1 MLSRFCIDRPIF
13 ASVISIIITIG
24 GLAAMRTLPI
34 AQFPEITPPTVQI
47 ASVFTGANAEVVAAN
62 ISAPVEQ
69 QISGVE
75 NMLYQQ
81 SSNSSSG
88 ESMVTVTFD
97 IGTDVDQATV
107 NTQNRVKLAEPQLP
121 EDVRRNGISV
131 KKKSPNMLLVA
142 VLRSPDGSFDDV
154 FTSNYASLYL
164 IDELKRLPGAGDV
177 QVFGGKDY
185 AMRIW
190 LNPDRMA
197 ALNLSTADIAQAIR
211 EQNQQFAAGKVGQQ
225 PMAGPQQLT
234 FPVSTKGRLVEPRE
248 FEEIIVR
255 ANADGTMIQ
264 LKDVGRAELGTKE
277 YESLGLLNGQPGTL
291 IIVYQ
296 QPGSN
301 ALDLAESVRTTLDE
315 LSKTFPDGL
324 EYSIPYDTTRFVEV
338 SIEEVI
344 HTLFEAIVLVLLV
357 VFLFLQSF
365 RATLVP
371 LIAVPISLIGTFAG
385 MAALD
390 FSINTLTLFGMVLAI
405 GIVVDDAIVVVEN
418 VERLMHDEKLSPKEA
433 ARKAMDEVTGPV
445 IAIVLVLVSVFVP
458 VAFLGGMTG
467 ELYKQFAVTIAVSV
481 VLSGIVALTLSPA
494 LCAIVLQP
502 THGEKARFFVAF
514 NNAFDWATARYTTG
528 VKHVLKRGGLYL
540 GVFGAIL
547 LGVGGLFNRVPG
559 GFVPPE
565 DQGYLMFSVQLPEG
579 SSLIRAKAATAEV
592 EAIVRA
598 HPAVADIISF
608 VGFDLIAGQNKSRVA
623 SLFVILKPWEERPT
637 AELHAFGTLQKL
649 THDLRSVQAANVIGF
664 NPPTIPGLSTT
675 GGFELYIQSRGEGD
689 TRRLNEVAQEF
700 VAAARKRPEFGG
712 LVSTLR
718 ANSPELFV
726 DVDREKAKALGVS
739 ITDIFQTI
747 QASFGSLYVNDFNK
761 FGRVYRVQL
770 QAEPQFRAT
779 PDDIGRLF
787 VRGRDGR
794 MIPLATLV
802 TLRNSSGAE
811 ALDRFNGFPAA
822 KIMGNPAPGYSSGQ
836 AMAALE
842 ELGAA
847 LPHGYSFAFSGEYFQ
862 QKKAS
867 GSSGVVFLF
876 GVVMV
881 FLILAAQYERW
892 SLPLSVL
899 LAVPLGLFGALVA
912 VYLTGQTNDVY
923 FQIGLITLI
932 GLAAKNAILIVEFAV
947 LKAKEGLPPFDA
959 AVEAAR
965 LRFRPILMTSLAF
978 ILGVVPLITSS
989 GAGAASRHSIGIGVF
1004 GGMIAATVLAVFFVP
1019 LFYLIVEKLS
1029 GKAPPWRESTPP
1041 TQPLFEKVA

>member
-1 MLSRFCIDRPIF
+1 MISRFCIDRPIF
-13 ASVISIIITIG
+13 ASVISIVITLG
-24 GLAAMRTLPI
+24 GLAAMGSLPI
-34 AQFPEITPPTVQI
+34 AQFPEITPPTVQV
-47 ASVFTGANAEVVAAN
+47 ASVFTGANAEVVAGN

-88 ESMVTVTFD
+88 ESMVTVTFE

-154 FTSNYASLYL
+154 FTSNYASLYIL
-164 IDELKRLPGAGDV
+164 ERLPGAGDV
-177 QVFGGKDY
+177 TVFGGKDY
-185 AMRIW
+185 AMRLW

-197 ALNLSTADIAQAIR
+197 ALGLTTSDIAAAVR

-248 FEEIIVR
+248 FEEIVIR
-255 ANADGTMIQ
+255 ANSDGTMIR

-277 YESLGLLNGQPGTL
+277 YESLGLLNGKPGTL

-301 ALDLAESVRTTLDE
+301 ALDLAENVRKTLAE
-315 LSKTFPDGL
+315 LSKSFPDGL

-338 SIEEVI
+338 SIEEVV

-357 VFLFLQSF
+357 VFLFLQSI

-418 VERLMHDEKLSPKEA
+418 VERLMHDEKLSPKDA

-494 LCAIVLQP
+494 LCAILLKP
-502 THGEKARFFVAF
+502 THGEKGRFFAAF
-514 NNAFDWATARYTTG
+514 NRFFDWATAKYTAG
-528 VKHVLKRGGLYL
+528 VKRVLRRGALFG
-540 GVFGAIL
+540 GVFVAL
-547 LGVGGLFNRVPG
+547 LVAVGGLFHRVPG

-565 DQGYLMFSVQLPEG
+565 DQGYIMFSVQLPEG
-579 SSLIRAKAATAEV
+579 ASLLRTKAANDKV
-592 EAIVRA
+592 EEIVRA
-598 HPAVADIISF
+598 HPAVEDIISF

-623 SLFVILKPWEERPT
+623 SLFVILKPWEERT
-637 AELHAFGTLQKL
+637 TRELHAFGVLKKL
-649 THDLRSVQAANVIGF
+649 SAELRSVETANVIGF

-689 TRRLNEVAQEF
+689 TQRLNEVAQEF
-700 VAAARKRPEFGG
+700 VAKARKRAEFAGV
-712 LVSTLR
+712 VSTLR
-718 ANSPELFV
+718 ANSPELYV
-726 DVDREKAKALGVS
+726 EVDREKAKALGVNL
-739 ITDIFQTI
+739 TDIFQTI

-787 VRGRDGR
+787 VRGRDNK
-794 MIPLATLV
+794 MLPLATLV
-802 TLRNSSGAE
+802 TLKNSSGPE

-822 KIMGNPAPGYSSGQ
+822 KIMGNPAPGVSSGD
-836 AMAALE
+836 AMRALE
-842 ELGAA
+842 ELGAE
-847 LPHGYSFAFSGEYFQ
+847 LPHGYSYAFAGEYYQ

-867 GSSGVVFLF
+867 GSSTVVFAF

-892 SLPLSVL
+892 TLPLSVI
-899 LAVPLGLFGALVA
+899 LAVPLGLFGALLA
-912 VYLTGQTNDVY
+912 VFLTGHTNDVY

-947 LKAKEGLPPFDA
+947 LKAKEGLSPLDA

-1004 GGMIAATVLAVFFVP
+1004 GGMIAATILAVYFVP
-1019 LFYLIVEKLS
+1019 LFYLVIERLS
-1029 GKAPPWRESTPP
+1029 GRGKTDTVSNPPNEPV
-1041 TQPLFEKVA
+1041 LEKVA

>member
-1 MLSRFCIDRPIF
+1 MISRFCIDRPIF
-13 ASVISIIITIG
+13 ASVISIVITLG
-24 GLAAMRTLPI
+24 GLAAMGSLPI
-34 AQFPEITPPTVQI
+34 AQFPEITPPTVQV
-47 ASVFTGANAEVVAAN
+47 ASVFTGANAEVVAGN

-88 ESMVTVTFD
+88 ESMVTVTFE

-154 FTSNYASLYL
+154 FTSNYASLYVL
-164 IDELKRLPGAGDV
+164 DELKRLPGAGDV
-177 QVFGGKDY
+177 TVFGGKDY
-185 AMRIW
+185 AMRLW

-197 ALNLSTADIAQAIR
+197 ALGLTTSDIAAAVR

-248 FEEIIVR
+248 FEEIVIR
-255 ANADGTMIQ
+255 ANSDGSMIR

-277 YESLGLLNGQPGTL
+277 YESLGLLNGKPGTL

-301 ALDLAESVRTTLDE
+301 ALDLAENVRKTLAE
-315 LSKTFPDGL
+315 LSKSFPDGL

-338 SIEEVI
+338 SIEEVV

-357 VFLFLQSF
+357 VFLFLQSI

-418 VERLMHDEKLSPKEA
+418 VERLMHDEKLSPKDA

-494 LCAIVLQP
+494 LCAILLKP
-502 THGEKARFFVAF
+502 THGEKGRFFAAF
-514 NNAFDWATARYTTG
+514 NRFFDWATAKYTAG
-528 VKHVLKRGGLYL
+528 VKRVLRRGALFG
-540 GVFGAIL
+540 GVFVAL
-547 LGVGGLFNRVPG
+547 LVAVGGLFHRVPG

-565 DQGYLMFSVQLPEG
+565 DQGYIMFSVQLPEG
-579 SSLIRAKAATAEV
+579 ASLLRTKAANDKV
-592 EAIVRA
+592 EEIVRA
-598 HPAVADIISF
+598 HPAVEDIISF

-623 SLFVILKPWEERPT
+623 SLFVILKPWEERKT
-637 AELHAFGTLQKL
+637 QELHAFGVLKKL
-649 THDLRSVQAANVIGF
+649 SAELRSVETANVIGF

-689 TRRLNEVAQEF
+689 TQRLNEVAQEF
-700 VAAARKRPEFGG
+700 VAKARKRAEFAGV
-712 LVSTLR
+712 VSTLR
-718 ANSPELFV
+718 ANSPELYV
-726 DVDREKAKALGVS
+726 EVDREKAKALGVNL
-739 ITDIFQTI
+739 TDIFQTI

-787 VRGRDGR
+787 VRGRDNK
-794 MIPLATLV
+794 MLPLATLV
-802 TLRNSSGAE
+802 TLKNSSGPE

-822 KIMGNPAPGYSSGQ
+822 KVMGNPAPGVSSGD
-836 AMAALE
+836 AMRALE
-842 ELGAA
+842 ELGAE
-847 LPHGYSFAFSGEYFQ
+847 LPHGYSYAFAGEYYQ

-867 GSSGVVFLF
+867 GSSTVVFAF

-892 SLPLSVL
+892 TLPLSVI
-899 LAVPLGLFGALVA
+899 LAVPLGLFGALLA
-912 VYLTGQTNDVY
+912 VFLTGHTNDVY

-947 LKAKEGLPPFDA
+947 LKAKEGLSPLDA

-1004 GGMIAATVLAVFFVP
+1004 GGMIAATILAVFFVP
-1019 LFYLIVEKLS
+1019 LFYLVIERLS
-1029 GKAPPWRESTPP
+1029 GRGKTDTVSNPPNEPV
-1041 TQPLFEKVA
+1041 LEKVA

>member
-1 MLSRFCIDRPIF
+1 
-13 ASVISIIITIG
+13 
-24 GLAAMRTLPI
+24 
-34 AQFPEITPPTVQI
+34 
-47 ASVFTGANAEVVAAN
+47 
-62 ISAPVEQ
+62 
-69 QISGVE
+69 
-75 NMLYQQ
+75 
-81 SSNSSSG
+81 
-88 ESMVTVTFD
+88 
-97 IGTDVDQATV
+97 
-107 NTQNRVKLAEPQLP
+107 
-121 EDVRRNGISV
+121 
-131 KKKSPNMLLVA
+131 
-142 VLRSPDGSFDDV
+142 
-154 FTSNYASLYL
+154 
-164 IDELKRLPGAGDV
+164 
-177 QVFGGKDY
+177 
-185 AMRIW
+185 
-190 LNPDRMA
+190 
-197 ALNLSTADIAQAIR
+197 
-211 EQNQQFAAGKVGQQ
+211 
-225 PMAGPQQLT
+225 MAGPQQLT
-234 FPVSTKGRLVEPRE
+234 FPVSTKGRLVEPSE
-248 FEEIIVR
+248 FEDVIVR
-255 ANADGTMIQ
+255 ANPDGTMIQ
-264 LKDVGRAELGTKE
+264 IRDIGRAELGTKD
-277 YESLGLLNGQPGTL
+277 YESLGLLNGKPGTL

-301 ALDLAESVRTTLDE
+301 ALDLAEHVRKTMDE
-315 LSKTFPDGL
+315 LSKSFPKGL

-344 HTLFEAIVLVLLV
+344 HTLFEAVALVLLV
-357 VFLFLQSF
+357 VFLFLQSL

-418 VERLMHDEKLSPKEA
+418 VERLMHDEKLSAKEA

-467 ELYKQFAVTIAVSV
+467 QLYKQFAVTIAVSV

-494 LCAIVLQP
+494 LCALLLKP
-502 THGEKARFFVAF
+502 THGEKGRFFRAF
-514 NNAFDWATARYTTG
+514 NSFFDRLTNAYTAG
-528 VKHVLKRGGLYL
+528 VKQVLKRGGLFI
-540 GVFGAIL
+540 GVFGVIL
-547 LGVGGLFNRVPG
+547 FSVAGLFNRVPG

-579 SSLIRAKAATAEV
+579 SSLTRTKATTDEV

-598 HPAVADIISF
+598 HPAVQDIISF
-608 VGFDLIAGQNKSRVA
+608 VGYDLIVGQNKSRVA

-637 AELHAFGTLQKL
+637 RELHAFTVLRKL
-649 THDLRSVQAANVIGF
+649 THDLRAVPTANVIGF

-675 GGFELYIQSRGEGD
+675 GGFEYYIQSRGEGD
-689 TRRLNEVAQEF
+689 IQRLNEVAQEF
-700 VAAARKRPEFGG
+700 LAKARKRPEFGG
-712 LVSTLR
+712 IVSTLR
-718 ANSPELFV
+718 ANSPELYV
-726 DVDREKAKALGVS
+726 EVDREKAKSLGVS
-739 ITDIFQTI
+739 ITDLFQTI

-779 PDDIGRLF
+779 PEDIGRLF
-787 VRGRDGR
+787 VRGRNGT

-802 TLRNSSGAE
+802 TLKYSSGAE

-822 KIMGNPAPGYSSGQ
+822 KIMGNPAPGVSSGQ
-836 AMAALE
+836 ALAALE
-842 ELGAA
+842 ELGAE
-847 LPHGYSFAFSGEYFQ
+847 LPSGYSYAFSGEYFQ

-867 GSSGVVFLF
+867 GSSAIVFLF

-892 SLPLSVL
+892 SLPFSVI
-899 LAVPLGLFGALVA
+899 LAVPLGLFGALIA
-912 VYLTGQTNDVY
+912 VTLTGQTNDVY

-947 LKAKEGLPPFDA
+947 LKSHEGLPPLEA

-978 ILGVVPLITSS
+978 ILGVVPLLTSS

-1004 GGMIAATVLAVFFVP
+1004 GGMLSATLLAVFFVP
-1019 LFYLIVEKLS
+1019 LFYLLVERFS
-1029 GKAPPWRESTPP
+1029 GRGKTSTEGTPP
-1041 TQPLFEKVA
+1041 NEPILEKVA

>member
-1 MLSRFCIDRPIF
+1 MISRFCIDRPVF
-13 ASVISIIITIG
+13 ASVISIVIVIG
-24 GLAAMRTLPI
+24 GLAAMKSLPI
-34 AQFPEITPPTVQI
+34 AQFPEITPPTVQV
-47 ASVFTGANAEVVAAN
+47 ASVFTGANAEVVAGN

-75 NMLYQQ
+75 GMIYQQ
-81 SSNSSSG
+81 STNSSSG
-88 ESMVTVTFD
+88 ESMVTVTFE

-142 VLRSPDGSFDDV
+142 ALRSPDGTFNEV
-154 FTSNYASLYL
+154 FTSNYASLNIL
-164 IDELKRLPGAGDV
+164 DELKRLPGAGDV
-177 QVFGGKDY
+177 TVFGGKDY

-197 ALNLSTADIAQAIR
+197 ALGLTTSDVAAAVR

-225 PMAGPQQLT
+225 PMAGPQQFT
-234 FPVSTKGRLVEPRE
+234 FPVSTRGRLIEPVE
-248 FEEIIVR
+248 FEQIVIR
-255 ANADGTMIQ
+255 ANADGSMIR
-264 LKDVGRAELGTKE
+264 LKDIGRAELGTKE
-277 YESLGLLNGQPGTL
+277 YESLGLLNGKPGTL

-301 ALDLAESVRTTLDE
+301 ALDLAENVRKTLAE
-315 LSKTFPDGL
+315 LSKNFPKGL

-338 SIEEVI
+338 SIEEVV

-357 VFLFLQSF
+357 VFVFLQSF

-418 VERLMHDEKLSPKEA
+418 VERLMHDEKLSPKDA

-458 VAFLGGMTG
+458 VGFLGGMTG

-494 LCAIVLQP
+494 LCGILLKP
-502 THGEKARFFVAF
+502 THGEKGRFFTLF
-514 NNAFDWATARYTTG
+514 NRFFDWATARYTEG
-528 VKHVLKRGGLYL
+528 VKRVLKRSAL
-540 GVFGAIL
+540 FGAIFVVL
-547 LGVGGLFNRVPG
+547 LLTVGGLFNRVPG
-559 GFVPPE
+559 GFVPAE
-565 DQGYLMFSVQLPEG
+565 DQGYIMLSVQLPEG
-579 SSLIRAKAATAEV
+579 SSLIRTKAATEQV
-592 EAIVRA
+592 EAIVKA
-598 HPAVADIISF
+598 NPAVKDIISF
-608 VGFDLIAGQNKSRVA
+608 VGFDLVAGQNKSRVA
-623 SLFVILKPWEERPT
+623 SLFVILKDWAERPT
-637 AELHAFGTLQKL
+637 RQLHAFAVLKQL
-649 THDLRSVQAANVIGF
+649 SVQLRELKTANVIGF
-664 NPPTIPGLSTT
+664 NPPTIPGLSAT
-675 GGFELYIQSRGEGD
+675 GGFELYIQSRGESD
-689 TRRLNEVAQEF
+689 THRLNEVAQEF
-700 VAAARKRPEFGG
+700 IAKARKRSEFAGI
-712 LVSTLR
+712 VTTLR

-726 DVDREKAKALGVS
+726 DVDREKAKSLGVS
-739 ITDIFQTI
+739 LTDIFQTI
-747 QASFGSLYVNDFNK
+747 QATFGSLYVNDFNK

-770 QAEPQFRAT
+770 QAEPQYRAS
-779 PDDIGRLF
+779 PEDIGRLF
-787 VRGRDGR
+787 VRNRENK
-794 MIPLATLV
+794 MLPLSSVV
-802 TLRNSSGAE
+802 TLRNSSGPE
-811 ALDRFNGFPAA
+811 ALDRFNGFPSA
-822 KIMGNPAPGYSSGQ
+822 KIMGTPAAGVSSGQ

-842 ELGAA
+842 ELAA
-847 LPHGYSFAFSGEYFQ
+847 ELPPGFSYAFSGEYFQ

-867 GSSGVVFLF
+867 GSSASVFMF

-892 SLPLSVL
+892 SLPLSVIM
-899 LAVPLGLFGALVA
+899 AVPLGLFGALLA

-947 LKAKEGLPPFDA
+947 LKSKEGLCPFDA
-959 AVEAAR
+959 AIEAAR

-978 ILGVVPLITSS
+978 ILGVVPLLTSS

-1004 GGMIAATVLAVFFVP
+1004 GGMIAATLLALFFVP
-1019 LFYLIVEKLS
+1019 LFYVLIEKLS
-1029 GKAPPWRESTPP
+1029 NRKSTSP
-1041 TQPLFEKVA
+1041 K